1 MLQEKVMAS
10 KSFFNA
16 KELEKMAAGV
26 GIGGMVFK
34 KELQM
39 MIDEDMIVCDKV
51 GAGNYYWKLPGDAA
65 NALNKKTKDAEAN
78 HRMLSTRLEEL
89 TKQVAEKKAASKD
102 ESGREKLLKRVSE
115 LEAETAGKRK
125 EVDAFRDSDPE
136 ALKRMV
142 DASTIGYEAAV
153 RWTDN
158 VWCLEVRPSV
168 RADPRLPPSGDARR

>member
-1 MLQEKVMAS
+1 MRAAGGRDARTSLSTLAAVGDGRMPPKKGPSAEEKRRMLQEKVMAS

-65 NALNKKTKDAEAN
+65 NALNKVRAAAGRRMPPARAARARRRAEA
-78 HRMLSTRLEEL
+78 RARASAPGLDVP
-89 TKQVAEKKAASKD
+89 VAQHACA
-102 ESGREKLLKRVSE
+102 
-115 LEAETAGKRK
+115 
-125 EVDAFRDSDPE
+125 
-136 ALKRMV
+136 
-142 DASTIGYEAAV
+142 
-153 RWTDN
+153 
-158 VWCLEVRPSV
+158 RPGHP
-168 RADPRLPPSGDARR
+168 AHGH